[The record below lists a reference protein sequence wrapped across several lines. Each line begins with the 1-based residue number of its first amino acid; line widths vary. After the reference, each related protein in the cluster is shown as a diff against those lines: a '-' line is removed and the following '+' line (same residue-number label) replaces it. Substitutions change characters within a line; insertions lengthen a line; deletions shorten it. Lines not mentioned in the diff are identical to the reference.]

1 MDLAE
6 LLDLAP
12 IGAIVRDFGTDTV
25 LYWSRGAEEMY
36 GWTASEAIG
45 QITHTLLRTRFPVSP
60 QAAAN
65 DLRTVGH
72 WSGELIHT
80 RKDGR
85 EIVVASRQAVRSD
98 EQGSP
103 TVTLELNVDITSTK
117 QLEATLRESEDRFR
131 LLVANVQDYA
141 IFMLS
146 TDGIVLT
153 WNEGAQRLKGYAP
166 DEIIGQSFERF
177 YTPESVA
184 EGLPKRLLAQAE
196 EEGRVEVEG
205 WRVRK
210 DGSRFWADAVITALR
225 DSSGTLR
232 GFAKITRDLTERRQA
247 EEDRA
252 RASREEG
259 ARAAAE
265 AAQAE
270 IRESRD
276 QLATILAGVG
286 DGITAIDTS
295 GRIVFANAEAA
306 RLSGFSSVEEFVAAA
321 PEEIVSRFELF
332 DEDGAPFPRSRIPTR
347 LALEGKTAPEVLLR
361 FRARGSGVE
370 HWSLVNATPILDEDG
385 KILMAVSIF
394 RDMTERQRALD
405 MTRFLGSMNLEL
417 SRSLDFDI
425 IPQTIADLAV
435 PTLADWCVVDIFYPG
450 EGEPTRAAV
459 VHGSGTPTNTSALPE
474 ATALFANRK
483 SFSIPIVSDAD
494 LAQLSRDPDHLEAMK
509 ALGLRSII
517 SVPMIA
523 RARMV
528 GGITLATAESNRHYG
543 PAELTVAEE
552 LAIRAG
558 LALDNARLYR
568 ESQQQTET
576 HVQLN
581 IALRNAMTQLE
592 QALAT
597 RDEFLASASHDLKNP
612 IASIKAM
619 AQLLERRLDRTGVV
633 SNEQLRQTLER
644 IDAVASRASAQVEEL
659 LDLTRMRLDRPLD
672 LDREPLD
679 IVQLTRE
686 VVAEHQQATDQRVIS
701 FDSTEPSLVGR
712 WDARRLTRTLLNIL
726 DNASKYSPA
735 DSPIHVQLRREAPN
749 GEWVAL
755 SIQDFGIGI
764 PNEDLQQIFER
775 FRRGSNVIGKVSGT
789 GIGLAS
795 AEHIAR
801 SHGGTIEATSELG
814 VGTTI
819 TLRLPLEPPG
829 L

>member
-1 MDLAE
+1 
-6 LLDLAP
+6 
-12 IGAIVRDFGTDTV
+12 
-25 LYWSRGAEEMY
+25 
-36 GWTASEAIG
+36 
-45 QITHTLLRTRFPVSP
+45 
-60 QAAAN
+60 
-65 DLRTVGH
+65 
-72 WSGELIHT
+72 
-80 RKDGR
+80 
-85 EIVVASRQAVRSD
+85 
-98 EQGSP
+98 
-103 TVTLELNVDITSTK
+103 
-117 QLEATLRESEDRFR
+117 
-131 LLVANVQDYA
+131 
-141 IFMLS
+141 
-146 TDGIVLT
+146 
-153 WNEGAQRLKGYAP
+153 
-166 DEIIGQSFERF
+166 
-177 YTPESVA
+177 
-184 EGLPKRLLAQAE
+184 
-196 EEGRVEVEG
+196 
-205 WRVRK
+205 
-210 DGSRFWADAVITALR
+210 
-225 DSSGTLR
+225 
-232 GFAKITRDLTERRQA
+232 
-247 EEDRA
+247 
-252 RASREEG
+252 
-259 ARAAAE
+259 
-265 AAQAE
+265 
-270 IRESRD
+270 
-276 QLATILAGVG
+276 
-286 DGITAIDTS
+286 
-295 GRIVFANAEAA
+295 
-306 RLSGFSSVEEFVAAA
+306 
-321 PEEIVSRFELF
+321 
-332 DEDGAPFPRSRIPTR
+332 
-347 LALEGKTAPEVLLR
+347 
-361 FRARGSGVE
+361 
-370 HWSLVNATPILDEDG
+370 
-385 KILMAVSIF
+385 
-394 RDMTERQRALD
+394 
-405 MTRFLGSMNLEL
+405 
-417 SRSLDFDI
+417 
-425 IPQTIADLAV
+425 
-435 PTLADWCVVDIFYPG
+435 
-450 EGEPTRAAV
+450 
-459 VHGSGTPTNTSALPE
+459 
-474 ATALFANRK
+474 
-483 SFSIPIVSDAD
+483 
-494 LAQLSRDPDHLEAMK
+494 
-509 ALGLRSII
+509 
-517 SVPMIA
+517 
-523 RARMV
+523 MV